1 MNHSPAE
8 REGLPVMR
16 VALFVFWVASS
27 QKSEVRSQQSEVSS

>member
-16 VALFVFWVASS
+16 VALFVFAVASKA
-27 QKSEVRSQQSEVSS
+27 QKSVVSSQ